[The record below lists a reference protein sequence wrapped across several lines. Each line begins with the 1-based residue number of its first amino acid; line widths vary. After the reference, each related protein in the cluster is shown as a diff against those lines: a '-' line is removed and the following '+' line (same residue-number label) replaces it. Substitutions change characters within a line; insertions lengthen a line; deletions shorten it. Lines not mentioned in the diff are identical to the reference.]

1 MVWKTIPL
9 REVLSQS
16 RNYVRIE
23 PGERYKQITVRVW
36 GKGLT
41 LRGICNGLEI
51 AADKQVA
58 AKAGEFVIS
67 KIDARHG
74 AFGLVPDEL
83 DGALVS
89 NDFPCF
95 AINREILNPSFLN
108 WFSKTDAFIE
118 LCKRSSAGSTNRVR
132 MKEKLFLALEIPL
145 PTLEEQEAI
154 AQRLDSVEAQL
165 QDRLAALQSIERD
178 TGAMLQNAFNKIV
191 DGANHRP
198 LGDVAPLV
206 RRPVNVE
213 LDGEYP
219 ELGVRSFGKGAF
231 HKPVLTG
238 ADVGNKRLFEIHQG
252 DLLFNIV
259 FAWEGAIAVPCD
271 DDHRRVGSHRFL
283 TCVPKPGVATAEFLR
298 YYLLSPEGLH
308 KVGKASPGGAG
319 RNRTLGIKKAEQIM
333 VPVPTIE
340 DQRHF
345 DRLFAHVEEIRAI
358 RASTAKDANA
368 LIPAMLHEIFE
379 KQFAS
384 ESAPAVSTS
393 TVVALPV
400 RSQPTIVDTP
410 FKEAV
415 LVGAIIN
422 AFHEEGGQPLG
433 NFRLQKAVYFARRFM
448 GETALDGEYLRK
460 AAEPYNPTM
469 RYSGGMKVA
478 LDKNWIAPA
487 TGKYGPGHSPGTAID
502 DAESW
507 IEKYS
512 FAQAAAW
519 VRDKFKFKQNDI
531 WEMLATID
539 YAKLALDHQGA
550 MATAQA
556 VLDYIDKDPEWHP
569 KIAKLGLTEPAI
581 QNAMVELTSLF
592 DVAQGGREI
601 ST

>member
-1 MVWKTIPL
+1 VTWRPVELAMVAQLAK
-9 REVLSQS
+9 RFEVLEPTGSYRQVGVRLWGAGAYERGTITGAETQYSTFSRLEADDIIVNKIWARNGSVSVVGDELSGCYGSPEFPIYQIDKSQLFPRFFFWFTKTRMLWDQCDLQS
-16 RNYVRIE
+16 RGTSGQNRLK
-23 PGERYKQITVRVW
+23 PDNF
-36 GKGLT
+36 L
-41 LRGICNGLEI
+41 
-51 AADKQVA
+51 
-58 AKAGEFVIS
+58 
-67 KIDARHG
+67 KI
-74 AFGLVPDEL
+74 
-83 DGALVS
+83 
-89 NDFPCF
+89 
-95 AINREILNPSFLN
+95 
-108 WFSKTDAFIE
+108 K
-118 LCKRSSAGSTNRVR
+118 
-132 MKEKLFLALEIPL
+132 IPL
-145 PTLEEQEAI
+145 PPIKQQKII
-154 AQRLDSVEAQL
+154 AQRLDSIETQL
-165 QDRLAALQSIERD
+165 KGRMAALRSIEHD
-178 TGAMLQNAFNKIV
+178 TAAMLQNAFNKIV
-191 DGANHRP
+191 EGADYRP
-198 LGDVAPLV
+198 LGEVAPLV

-219 ELGVRSFGKGAF
+219 ELGVRSFGKGTF

-238 ADVGNKRLFEIHQG
+238 ADVGNKRLFEIQQG

-283 TCVPKPGVATAEFLR
+283 TCVPKPEVATAEFLR

-340 DQRHF
+340 HQRHF
-345 DRLFAHVEEIRAI
+345 DRLFAHVEKIRTI
-358 RASTAKDANA
+358 RASTTKDANA

-379 KQFAS
+379 KPLTS
-384 ESAPAVSTS
+384 EPAPAASTS

-400 RSQPTIVDTP
+400 RSHPATVDTP

-460 AAEPYNPTM
+460 AAGPYNPTM

-487 TGKYGPGHSPGTAID
+487 TGKYGPGHSPGSAID
-502 DAESW
+502 DAASW

-519 VRDKFKFKQNDI
+519 VRDRFKFKQNDI
-531 WEMLATID
+531 WELLATID
-539 YAKLALDHQGA
+539 YAMLALNHRGA
-550 MATAQA
+550 TARAQA
-556 VLDYIDKDPEWHP
+556 VLDYIDQDPEWHP

-592 DVAQGGREI
+592 DVAQGGREV